1 MRMLLNA
8 ISAHAQRLDTEVEL
22 SGRWIQS
29 FEPHANRA
37 TMWLQMHGCWNHTAQ
52 KYMGYDYGSLAVVL
66 ATLDPY
72 SPNFGKEFNDAFI
85 ALLRSVNNI
94 VVMLEEANS
103 NATVYQ
109 PDITSILNLFKKEQK
124 Q

>member
-1 MRMLLNA
+1 MLLNA
-8 ISAHAQRLDTEVEL
+8 LSAHAKELDDKIEL

-29 FEPHANRA
+29 FEPYANRA
-37 TMWLQMHGCWNHTAQ
+37 TLWLQAHGCWDHRVR
-52 KYMGYDYGSLAVVL
+52 KYMDYDYGSLAVVF
-66 ATLDPY
+66 ASLDPY
-72 SPNFGKEFNDAFI
+72 STTFGKEFNEALI